1 MRSAVPA
8 EIARHPLECVR
19 ERTAR
24 VAARARFVRI
34 DPEGLETYARA
45 LADEPLAADAV
56 DVLPGGSHDDE
67 TRAAFVLSLDAI
79 NFGSGWFPVLRKRAG
94 CSGYRTIEAAVIERF
109 ETVGPWTAAQIASI
123 EAAAVADWL
132 GQPRPPSPVDDL
144 MELFA
149 RALRDLGNRVTRH
162 HGGSFAALVASAQ
175 GSAESL
181 VRELLAMPLYQD
193 IADYDG
199 LAVPFLKRAQIT
211 VADLARALPGEAGR
225 FRDLDRLTMFADN
238 LVPHV
243 LRLDGVLRCDPAL
256 VERIEREELL
266 PWGTTEEVELR
277 ACAVHAVELLVER
290 LRATRPE
297 VNAARLDAW
306 LWLRG
311 GQPRY
316 KERPRHRTRCPYY

>member
-8 EIARHPLECVR
+8 EIARDPLECVR

-24 VAARARFVRI
+24 VAARARFVHV
-34 DPEGLETYARA
+34 DPEGLDTYARA
-45 LADEPLAADAV
+45 LAAEPLAADAV
-56 DVLPGGSHDDE
+56 DVPPSASHDVE

-94 CSGYRTIEAAVIERF
+94 RSGYRTIEAAVIERF
-109 ETVGPWTAAQIASI
+109 ETVGPWTAAQLASI
-123 EAAAVADWL
+123 EAAAVADRL

-149 RALRDLGNRVTRH
+149 RALRDLGNRVARH

-181 VRELLAMPLYQD
+181 VRELLAMPLYRD

-266 PWGTTEEVELR
+266 PWGCPEEVELR
-277 ACAVHAVELLVER
+277 ACAVHAVERLVER

-297 VNAARLDAW
+297 VNAARLDSW

-316 KERPRHRTRCPYY
+316 KQRPRHRTRCPYY